1 MGVLFGYGSRE
12 ELIFAGADE
21 IAETP
26 EEVLRLYQKIKS
38 A

>member
-12 ELIFAGADE
+12 ELALAGADM

-26 EEVLRLYQKIKS
+26 EEVLRLYQKIKG